1 MPKQKL
7 NNQNNLRQA
16 RKEGYI
22 IVPNYFLKKWVSI
35 LGVGPVVLYQELL
48 TYCHKEK
55 YIAWPSLNSLCQQMG
70 IAKTTLRRYQ
80 HTLIKFGLIKKIT
93 RGKSPTGHNRNNI
106 YQITPLAELSED
118 PNPDKMVD
126 LLGSKL
132 KPNRYQNDTSIGSK
146 MKPSL
151 VAKRY
156 PNNSNLNITNS
167 TAANGEKDAVAA
179 VVNFKKLG
187 GKGEEKM
194 KALREQLK
202 NLDFPESFI
211 EKLLQDF
218 ELKKIEEKLDLL
230 LQKKNIKSPA
240 GWLIA
245 ALKDDYQD
253 PNPYSKV
260 TANFPK
266 TREAIR
272 SSSPSFS
279 GSSSPKQESIT
290 PYHRENQ
297 SRDTK
302 SRSHTLEPVSPQ
314 EALRAIR
321 LIRENLSLS
330 QGNCRGLI
338 HQPRRKEN

>member
-1 MPKQKL
+1 MEKEKPNIRTKSS
-7 NNQNNLRQA
+7 N
-16 RKEGYI
+16 EGYI
-22 IVPNYFLKKWVSI
+22 LIPNYFLKKWVRV
-35 LGVGPVVLYQELL
+35 LGVGPALLYQELL

-126 LLGSKL
+126 LRGSKL
-132 KPNRYQNDTSIGSK
+132 KPNRYQNDTSMGSK
-146 MKPSL
+146 MNPIK
-151 VAKRY
+151 VANCY
-156 PNNSNLNITNS
+156 PNNNHINNTN
-167 TAANGEKDAVAA
+167 TTTTNREDVAVA

-202 NLDFPESFI
+202 DLDFPESFI

-266 TREAIR
+266 TREAN
-272 SSSPSFS
+272 SPLNGGQASCLS
-279 GSSSPKQESIT
+279 T
-290 PYHRENQ
+290 NQ
-297 SRDTK
+297 SRGV
-302 SRSHTLEPVSPQ
+302 RSYSPEPVSPQ

-321 LIRENLSLS
+321 LIRENLSLT

-338 HQPRRKEN
+338 HQPCRKEN